1 MLLATGDRLGYVH
14 LDDNDGVDD
23 LHLALT
29 DGLQTEV
36 SLAELFT
43 VLDVVGY
50 EGPVSLEMKSDLPD
64 PEDAIRRSFA
74 VVQNLLGE
82 MRTDHE

>member
-1 MLLATGDRLGYVH
+1 
-14 LDDNDGVDD
+14 
-23 LHLALT
+23 
-29 DGLQTEV
+29 
-36 SLAELFT
+36 LFT